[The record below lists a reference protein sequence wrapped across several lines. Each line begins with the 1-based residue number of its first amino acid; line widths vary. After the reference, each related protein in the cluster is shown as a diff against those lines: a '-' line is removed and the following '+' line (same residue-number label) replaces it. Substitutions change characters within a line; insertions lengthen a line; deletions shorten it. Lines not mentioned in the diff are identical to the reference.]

1 MRILRNWKSSPRLAL
16 TALVGVTA
24 IWGWTFLIVKDAIQL
39 MPVMDFLAVRF
50 TLAAVVMLVLRPTS
64 LLRMSRR
71 GWWHGAVLGILLGLA
86 YVTQTQGLLSTSPA
100 ISGFITGMSVVFTP
114 LVAWLLLRQ
123 KIGRRTWLAVGLAC
137 AGLALLSLRGW
148 SFGTGEL
155 LTLACALFVAFHI
168 IGLGQWSAEHDTY
181 GLALVQIATIAV
193 ISLIAAAPGGITMP
207 PDAETWR
214 TIGITAVLATAAA
227 FFVQT
232 WAQALVSPTHIAVVL
247 TMEPVFAGVFSAAF
261 GAEPITVR
269 IILGAVCVLAA
280 MLIVQ
285 LKSGPKPDS
294 RENSRA

>member
-1 MRILRNWKSSPRLAL
+1 MRILLNWKHSPRLAL

-71 GWWHGAVLGILLGLA
+71 GWRHGAILGILLGLA

-100 ISGFITGMSVVFTP
+100 TSGFITGMSVVFTP
-114 LVAWLLLRQ
+114 VVAWLLLRQ
-123 KIGRRTWLAVGLAC
+123 KIGPRTWLAVGLAC
-137 AGLALLSLRGW
+137 AGLALIALHGW

-181 GLALVQIATIAV
+181 GLALIQIATIAV

-207 PDAETWR
+207 PDAETWG
-214 TIGITAVLATAAA
+214 TIGITAVLATAVA

-232 WAQALVSPTHIAVVL
+232 WAQSLVSPTHIAVVL

-261 GAEPITVR
+261 GAEQVTVR
-269 IILGAVCVLAA
+269 TVLGAVCVLAA

-285 LKSGPKPDS
+285 LKSGRKPDS
-294 RENSRA
+294 RENTPA

>member
-1 MRILRNWKSSPRLAL
+1 MRILHNWKRSPRLAL

-24 IWGWTFLIVKDAIQL
+24 IWGWTFIIVKDAIQV

-50 TLAAVVMLVLRPTS
+50 SLAAAVMFVLRPTS
-64 LLRMSRR
+64 LRRLSWR
-71 GWWHGAVLGILLGLA
+71 GWWRGIVLGILLGLA
-86 YVTQTQGLLSTSPA
+86 YITQTQGLRTTSPA
-100 ISGFITGMSVVFTP
+100 VSGFITGMSVVFTP

-123 KIGRRTWLAVGLAC
+123 KISPRTWLAVGLAC
-137 AGLALLSLRGW
+137 AGLALLSLHGW

-168 IGLGQWSAEHDTY
+168 IGLGQWSAAHDTY
-181 GLALVQIATIAV
+181 VLALVQIATVAV

-207 PDAETWR
+207 PHGETWR

-247 TMEPVFAGVFSAAF
+247 TMEPVFAGVFSVAF
-261 GAEPITVR
+261 GSDQVTVR
-269 IILGAVCVLAA
+269 FIFGAVCVLAA

-285 LKSGPKPDS
+285 LKTG
-294 RENSRA
+294 RNSRQTL